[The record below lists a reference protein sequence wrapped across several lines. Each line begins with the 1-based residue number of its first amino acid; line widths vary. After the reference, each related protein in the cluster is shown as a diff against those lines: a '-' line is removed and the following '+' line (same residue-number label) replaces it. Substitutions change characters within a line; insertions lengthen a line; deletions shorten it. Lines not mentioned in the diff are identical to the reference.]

1 MPYPSPAELIA
12 LYGEDQMSLLAD
24 RTGDFVADPEV
35 IGKAIAR
42 ADAEIDSHVGAR
54 YPLPLASVPEIL
66 RQLSSDIAVY
76 RLATDGG
83 ALTNEHRQRYEDA
96 VAHLRRLA
104 DGRAVLSLPP
114 AGDEGGDDDAEGG
127 DDGDDDGGAN
137 RSSGPRPLVAG
148 GPERLFSRAQLR
160 GH

>member
-1 MPYPSPAELIA
+1 MPYTSPAELIA

-96 VAHLRRLA
+96 VAHLRRIA

-114 AGDEGGDDDAEGG
+114 AGDEGGDDDDG
-127 DDGDDDGGAN
+127 DDGGGAI
-137 RSSGPRPLVAG
+137 RSSGPRPLVAS
-148 GPERLFSRAQLR
+148 GPERLFSRAKLR